1 MGISILTHQQGYFTK
16 FKWTFG
22 YTFFEESENM
32 HEMTVDTF
40 CVETDSDTGRRYVSK
55 KVDELA
61 KNHREA
67 DKDNIEGFMP
77 ENPGNNICP
86 VSTYIKY
93 VSKLNKNCNR
103 LRQRSKDSFHDDD
116 EVWFC
121 NVPVGKQTLAGF
133 ISGLSKKMNLSKS
146 YPSHRIRA
154 TEATLL
160 SRNQFGAAQIMSVT
174 GIVQY
179 VCNYV

>member
-1 MGISILTHQQGYFTK
+1 VASVALILWLGK
-16 FKWTFG
+16 
-22 YTFFEESENM
+22 E
-32 HEMTVDTF
+32 
-40 CVETDSDTGRRYVSK
+40 
-55 KVDELA
+55 
-61 KNHREA
+61 
-67 DKDNIEGFMP
+67 NIEGFMP

-154 TEATLL
+154 TEATLQCPFEL
-160 SRNQFGAAQIMSVT
+160 CKITLLVC
-174 GIVQY
+174 QY
-179 VCNYV
+179 